1 MTKQQIIPLTK
12 EEMNRLMEEAEKK
25 DEFDY
30 LLFYVLKITGRR
42 IGELYGIEEK
52 KQVGRKKV
60 GKRVVYIDGKPLE
73 IDKSIPIYKKTGKW
87 LYGVKVKDIDL
98 TRGNMKVWVLKRRK
112 YIQDETILTP
122 EAIRLIRKYINK
134 NRLRLEDYLFRKDK
148 RSLRQIQNMIKY
160 YSKKAKIN
168 HLVVLHNFRHYFVT
182 ELRRKG
188 WASEDIKILT
198 GHKSINSLSSYEH
211 IVADDM
217 RDKVLNDL
225 KDL

>member
-12 EEMNRLMEEAEKK
+12 EEMNRLMEETEKK

-30 LLFYVLKITGRR
+30 LLFYVLKTTGRR
-42 IGELYGIEEK
+42 IGELYGIEGK
-52 KQVGRKKV
+52 KQTGRKKV
-60 GKRVVYIDGKPLE
+60 GTRTVYIDGKPLE

-98 TRGNMKVWVLKRRK
+98 DRGTLKVWVLKRRK

-122 EAIRLIRKYINK
+122 EAVRLIRRYINK
-134 NRLRLEDYLFRKDK
+134 NRLRLEDHLFRKER
-148 RSLRQIQNMIKY
+148 RSLRQIQNMIKN
-160 YSKKAKIN
+160 YSSKAKIE
-168 HLVVLHNFRHYFVT
+168 HLVVLHNFRHYFIT

-188 WASEDIKILT
+188 WASEDIKVLT
-198 GHKSINSLSSYEH
+198 GHKSINSLSAYEH
-211 IVADDM
+211 IVADDLKE
-217 RDKVLNDL
+217 KVLNDL